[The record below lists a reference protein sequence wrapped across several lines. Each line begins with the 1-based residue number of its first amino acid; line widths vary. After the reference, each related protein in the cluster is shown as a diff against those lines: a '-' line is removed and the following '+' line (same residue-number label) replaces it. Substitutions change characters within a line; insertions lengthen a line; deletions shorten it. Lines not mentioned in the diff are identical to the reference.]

1 MSMKPAEQKLL
12 DRLLAD
18 DRLTDPRWV
27 AYIMATVKHET
38 NHTFEPVEE
47 AYWLSH
53 AWRRANLRYWPAH
66 GRGFVQITWPTN
78 YEKMSHRLNMPD
90 LARDYDLALDWDV
103 AYEILVVGML
113 EGLFTGRDLDDFIN
127 DDYCDYYR
135 ARKIV
140 NGMDKAALI
149 QGYALEYEKKIR
161 ALGTRFVNEPPPQ
174 KSICTRT
181 TLAYN
186 APSTINPC
194 VRVLQQALNK
204 WTDRLFGEAREPLI
218 DDGLFGSI
226 TKGTV
231 VHFQK
236 HKGLVADGIV
246 GPDTWV
252 ALEPY
257 L

>member
-1 MSMKPAEQKLL
+1 MKPAEQKLL

-18 DRLTDPRWV
+18 ERLTDPRWI

-38 NHTFEPVEE
+38 NGTFEPVEE
-47 AYWLSH
+47 AYWLSD
-53 AWRRANLRYWPAH
+53 AWRQANLRYWPAH

-127 DDYCDYYR
+127 EQYCDYYR

-149 QGYALEYEKKIR
+149 AGYAAEYEDKHLQPTKPQKPAGTICSTATWRRGDMNYCVNIVQR
-161 ALGTRFVNEPPPQ
+161 ALIGAGLDVEPDAVFGRE
-174 KSICTRT
+174 T
-181 TLAYN
+181 
-186 APSTINPC
+186 
-194 VRVLQQALNK
+194 QQAV
-204 WTDRLFGEAREPLI
+204 RLFQDTR
-218 DDGLFGSI
+218 GL
-226 TKGTV
+226 K
-231 VHFQK
+231 
-236 HKGLVADGIV
+236 ADGVV
-246 GPDTWV
+246 GPATWK